1 MMKLMIRPMGQEG
14 EPNYW
19 KRKAVEVLAQKFV
32 ALVRSPRHRG
42 RHGDG
47 ESGDRQPDHRWK
59 RNPPI
64 LRVVLKE
71 AG

>member
-1 MMKLMIRPMGQEG
+1 MGQEG

-32 ALVRSPRHRG
+32 ALVRG